1 MDWTYL
7 FQGPLTF
14 PYRLI
19 FELCLYMRLNGQPF
33 HYTLCC
39 KAMRCI
45 APLVPD
51 DSSPLCIYFTVLYL
65 LVCLGVLWFTWT
77 FPRELSAFWRQTV
90 CSPLWCLCRELI
102 PQEQL
107 CWEQIL
113 INERMLLVFYLMCH
127 ISVNLSI
134 WFSPFFLCLAVA
146 TLLSPA
152 VGWPFGDPQ
161 HRAKPALTSDVQS
174 I

>member
-1 MDWTYL
+1 M
-7 FQGPLTF
+7 
-14 PYRLI
+14 
-19 FELCLYMRLNGQPF
+19 
-33 HYTLCC
+33 LCC
-39 KAMRCI
+39 KAMRSI

-107 CWEQIL
+107 WWEQIL
-113 INERMLLVFYLMCH
+113 INGRMPLVFYLMCH

-134 WFSPFFLCLAVA
+134 WFSPFFCLSGCCNTVVSSCRLTLWRSSAQGQTCTNLWRAINLAVNKIEHCSQSKIKLA
-146 TLLSPA
+146 
-152 VGWPFGDPQ
+152 
-161 HRAKPALTSDVQS
+161 AKRKPR
-174 I
+174 